1 MNITQ
6 NPVKRTIIMLYTVYH
21 FEQNMEMKNKYFIE
35 NKLKN
40 VT

>member
-6 NPVKRTIIMLYTVYH
+6 PCEKGLLLCIRYH
-21 FEQNMEMKNKYFIE
+21 FKQNMEMKNKYFIE